1 MKKEDNGVQ
10 KIIKK
15 KETKETITIKM
26 KNISKFKR
34 IRRSKRE
41 KRNHIVR
48 YEESADMARYL
59 KKHNLSKQK
68 ISDWRKQLKYD
79 RTDEANK
86 LIRIAI
92 KTEKENRRLKKMKK
106 KKKKSMIKPTLSPL
120 N

>member
-15 KETKETITIKM
+15 KETKETVKIKM

-59 KKHNLSKQK
+59 KKHSLSKRK

-106 KKKKSMIKPTLSPL
+106 NKKSMIKPTLPPL